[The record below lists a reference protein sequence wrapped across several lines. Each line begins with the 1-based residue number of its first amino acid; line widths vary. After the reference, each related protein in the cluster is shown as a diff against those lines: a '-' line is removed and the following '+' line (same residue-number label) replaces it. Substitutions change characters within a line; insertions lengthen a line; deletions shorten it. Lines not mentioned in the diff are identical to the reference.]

1 MVTARG
7 SSSAQAG
14 HRVSPPG
21 QFRVLFVCTG
31 NTCRSPMAEQ
41 VLRRQLAEAGLA
53 AEVAS
58 AGLRVETDG
67 RPADPRARDLLAAN
81 GYPADHAAVQFTP
94 VMLTAYD
101 LVIALDSM
109 HEWVLRQ
116 AAASAA
122 GTQPGRAAT
131 IRLLGSFD
139 PAAGAGWDVPDPVT
153 GGPADYQR
161 VLRLLLT
168 AMPGVVAAV
177 RAGLAVA

>member
-1 MVTARG
+1 
-7 SSSAQAG
+7 
-14 HRVSPPG
+14 
-21 QFRVLFVCTG
+21 
-31 NTCRSPMAEQ
+31 MAEQ

-58 AGLRVETDG
+58 AGLRVETEG
-67 RPADPRARDLLAAN
+67 GPADPRARDLLVAN
-81 GYPADHAAVQFTP
+81 GYAAEHAAVQFSP
-94 VMLTAYD
+94 VMLAAYD

-116 AAASAA
+116 AAMAASAA
-122 GTQPGRAAT
+122 GTHPGPAAI

-153 GGPADYQR
+153 GGAADYQR